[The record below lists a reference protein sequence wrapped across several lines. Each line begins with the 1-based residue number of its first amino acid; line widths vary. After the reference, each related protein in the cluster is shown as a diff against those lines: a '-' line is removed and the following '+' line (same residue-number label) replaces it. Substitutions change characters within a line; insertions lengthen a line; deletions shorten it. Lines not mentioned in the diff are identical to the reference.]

1 LLDIFIKMEIQWQ
14 DCDPRMEN
22 FLENITAIDPLNN
35 LEMMSLIC
43 FSYYE
48 INEERKSPRDL
59 ELFLRNQNNLQVGLI
74 AVDWRKDPHYAQMI
88 NDKKGVIIKRKYFQD
103 YVGQTK
109 IKSIANVNPEH
120 LADYVTFVS
129 CRPRDYVIQ
138 ETLTHSESMEENLEK
153 LEEAG
158 EMITFTQD
166 NSTLAE
172 GDIKIS
178 EERLPLTNLIQ
189 KGKKLIKI
197 REVNFEEVFQKCFE
211 QHPDA
216 EAKVIRIMHDGS
228 SLLALIKE
236 SQIICP
242 IGINITFNQDGE
254 KVAKYLPLQ

>member
-1 LLDIFIKMEIQWQ
+1 MEIQWQ

-103 YVGQTK
+103 YVGKVK
-109 IKSIANVNPEH
+109 IKSIADVNPDH
-120 LADYVTFVS
+120 LSDYVTFVS

-172 GDIKIS
+172 RDIKIS
-178 EERLPLTNLIQ
+178 EERLPLTKLIQ
-189 KGKKLIKI
+189 NGKKLIKI
-197 REVNFEEVFQKCFE
+197 REVNLEEIFQKCSE
-211 QHPDA
+211 QNLDVEPS
-216 EAKVIRIMHDGS
+216 VIRMLPDGS
-228 SLLALIKE
+228 PILALVKNGK
-236 SQIICP
+236 IICP
-242 IGINITFNQDGE
+242 IGINIYFNQSGE
-254 KVAKYLPLQ
+254 QMIRYIPLQ